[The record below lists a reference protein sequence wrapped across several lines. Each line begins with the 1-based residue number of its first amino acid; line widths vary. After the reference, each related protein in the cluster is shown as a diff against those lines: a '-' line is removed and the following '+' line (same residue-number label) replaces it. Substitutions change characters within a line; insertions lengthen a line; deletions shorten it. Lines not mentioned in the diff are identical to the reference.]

1 MGHCY
6 FGQSLTDIEKRT
18 MVQLCEG
25 MTPKRIARIDGVK
38 PNAIRTR
45 MWRVGIKLGTR
56 GHIQTIMTAYR
67 RGLFE
72 LPELIHTACGE

>member
-1 MGHCY
+1 MGVAHL
-6 FGQSLTDIEKRT
+6 GQALTEIEIRT
-18 MVQLCEG
+18 MVQLCIG
-25 MTPKRIARIDGVK
+25 MTPKRIARLDGVK

-72 LPELIHTACGE
+72 LPELMNGE

>member
-1 MGHCY
+1 MGAAK
-6 FGQSLTDIEKRT
+6 FGQALTLIEVRT

-25 MTPKRIARIDGVK
+25 MTPKRIARLDGVK

-67 RGLFE
+67 RGLFSLTE
-72 LPELIHTACGE
+72 EIAS